1 VPNANARTVT
11 EQMKAED
18 EVVDLC
24 RELLRFDT
32 SNPTSNEQAAADWV
46 AEKLREVGLQP
57 ELLAAEPG
65 RTNVVA
71 RLPGADRERPGLVA
85 HSHLDVVPA
94 VATDWRQPPFA
105 GVIADGEL
113 WGRGALDMKSSGA
126 MYLAAVRAYAR
137 SGRRPARDV
146 VIAFTADE
154 EAGSRLGMAW
164 LVKDQPR
171 LFQNCSEA
179 VSEIGGFSVS
189 LAGDQ
194 RLYPIQT
201 AEKGGLQL
209 VLRASGRAGHASILN
224 ADNPI
229 PRLCAAVARLT
240 ETVQP
245 LLYIEASRS
254 FLKGVAELLGEP
266 FDEARPELLTRH
278 LESLG
283 PMVESSLRN
292 TIQAT
297 IFNAGYKNNVVP
309 GEAAVRLDCRVV
321 PGHRAGVVEEID
333 RIAGPGITV
342 EVEMAGD
349 GVEVPYQGRTFEA
362 MQEALRSEDPGAV
375 ILPYCMSGGTDGR
388 FLAQIGI
395 HSFGF
400 SPLRLPEGFDFTG
413 LIHSADERVP
423 VEGLRFGARVVDR
436 FLAVA

>member
-1 VPNANARTVT
+1 MPNANARTVT

-32 SNPTSNEQAAADWV
+32 SNPTSNEEAAADWV

-57 ELLAAEPG
+57 QLLAAEPG

-113 WGRGALDMKSSGA
+113 WGRGALDMKSTCA
-126 MYLAAVRAYAR
+126 MYLAAMRAYAR

-171 LFQNCSEA
+171 LFHNCSEA

-224 ADNPI
+224 PDNPI

-266 FDEARPELLTRH
+266 LDEARPELLTRH

-309 GEAAVRLDCRVV
+309 GEATVRLDCRVV

-395 HSFGF
+395 NSFGF
-400 SPLRLPEGFDFTG
+400 SPLRLPEGFNFTG

>member
-1 VPNANARTVT
+1 
-11 EQMKAED
+11 MKAED
-18 EVVDLC
+18 EVLDLC
-24 RELLRFDT
+24 RALLRFDT
-32 SNPTSNEQAAADWV
+32 SNPTSNEQAAAEWV

-57 ELLAAEPG
+57 ELLAAETG

-71 RLPGADRERPGLVA
+71 RLPGADRQRPGLVA

-94 VATDWRQPPFA
+94 VAADWRQPPFA
-105 GVIADGEL
+105 GVIADGHL

-126 MYLAAVRAYAR
+126 MYLATVRAYAR

-154 EAGSRLGMAW
+154 EAGSQLGMAW
-164 LVKDQPR
+164 LVKEQPG

-189 LAGDQ
+189 LAGDR

-201 AEKGGLQL
+201 AEKGGVQL

-224 ADNPI
+224 PDNPI

-240 ETVQP
+240 EAVQP
-245 LLYIEASRS
+245 LVYIDASRS
-254 FLKGVAELLGEP
+254 FLKGVAELLGQP
-266 FDEARPELLTRH
+266 FDEAQPELLTRH

-321 PGHRAGVVEEID
+321 PGYRAGVVEEIE

-349 GVEVPYQGRTFEA
+349 GVEVPYQGRIVDA
-362 MQEALRSEDPGAV
+362 MQEALRSEDPRAV

-395 HSFGF
+395 NSFGF

-423 VEGLRFGARVVDR
+423 LEGLRFGARVFDR